1 MRNIA
6 GIRRIGILIAGTKN
20 MGMRIAAQRRGF
32 ESGLFGIGIGGQ
44 NSRGSHDRPSQLGSM
59 DVTVQAGG
67 ETYRI
72 HTQLC
77 MQHVFKLAIV
87 EDKPIMLDY
96 WTSSL
101 DKSVIIGVRENNEKL
116 LVKCADE
123 YTSPIAKIFKVE
135 TEYIIVTENSI
146 YIVASDIQNKRIS

>member
-1 MRNIA
+1 MPP
-6 GIRRIGILIAGTKN
+6 
-20 MGMRIAAQRRGF
+20 
-32 ESGLFGIGIGGQ
+32 
-44 NSRGSHDRPSQLGSM
+44 PSQPPSSSSSSSASSSSSSGSSQAQKT
-59 DVTVQAGG
+59 TVQAGG

-72 HTQLC
+72 TTQLC

-116 LVKCADE
+116 LVKSADE
-123 YTSPIAKIFKVE
+123 YTSPIGKIFKVE